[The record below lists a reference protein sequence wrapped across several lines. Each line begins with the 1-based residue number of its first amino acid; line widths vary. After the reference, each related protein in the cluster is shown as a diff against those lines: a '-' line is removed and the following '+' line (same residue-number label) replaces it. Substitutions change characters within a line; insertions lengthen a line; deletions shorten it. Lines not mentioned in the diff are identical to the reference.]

1 MTRDPLDQI
10 IRLLPVLSS
19 WLIARVLTNDLILL
33 VLITAVLA
41 IAGFFLGH
49 WLMVRLEGKKQH
61 VKLAAAVALFILV
74 LLLPALLDTAL
85 DLSRIY

>member
-1 MTRDPLDQI
+1 MTHDPIDQI

-41 IAGFFLGH
+41 IAGFICGH
-49 WLMVRLEGKKQH
+49 LLMLRLEGKKQY
-61 VKLAAAVALFILV
+61 VKIVAAIALFILV
-74 LLLPALLDTAL
+74 LLLPVLVDTAL
-85 DLSRIY
+85 DLSRI

>member
-1 MTRDPLDQI
+1 MTRDPIDQI

-41 IAGFFLGH
+41 IAGLICGH
-49 WLMVRLEGKKQH
+49 LIMLKLEGKKQH
-61 VKLAAAVALFILV
+61 VKIAAAIALFILV
-74 LLLPALLDTAL
+74 LLLPALVDTAL
-85 DLSRIY
+85 DLSRM